1 VHGPLLET
9 PVHGVK
15 VVRVRTDAL
24 LRSLS
29 AVAVVFHNPEMR
41 RLQLA
46 WGAESLAI
54 WSFAIALGVYAFD
67 AAGATGVGIA
77 ALVRLLPGA
86 FAAPFGGLIGDR
98 SSRRTVLMVSALA
111 ASALLGAAAVAV
123 VVDASVAVVCVLA
136 GLSTVAVSPYV
147 PAEGALMP
155 QIARTPQE
163 LSAANVAHSALDNIG
178 FLVAGIASGALLA
191 TASPQAVFAMAAIAG
206 LIATMLLARLTPD
219 ERPAYARETSGT
231 VVAEMARGARSLLG
245 DSRLRLVGIALTL
258 LLFFEGAVDVLAVIV
273 ALDLL
278 GLGQGAVG
286 YLNAAWGIG
295 ALLGGGALA
304 VLLQRGQLSAGLAL
318 GCALTGASLA
328 LPGVWV
334 VAVAGY
340 LAWFGMGA
348 GYTFVE
354 VAARTLL
361 QRLGSDE
368 TLARVL
374 AFLETSRY
382 GAMALGSIAAPA
394 LIAVV
399 GVRGTLIGIG
409 LGLPAFAFARWAA
422 LRAVEIGAPVQ
433 AEHFRLLREHP
444 IFAPLPI
451 DTLERLSH
459 DLVPVAPARGEVVIT
474 QGEPGQRFYLIE
486 AGEVEVLVNGAR
498 RHTQGEGEC
507 FGEIALLND
516 VPRTATISALDGCR
530 LLALDRDHF
539 IGAVTGHRRSGE
551 AAASVVEHRLAVR

>member
-1 VHGPLLET
+1 VG
-9 PVHGVK
+9 
-15 VVRVRTDAL
+15 TDAL
-24 LRSLS
+24 RRSLR
-29 AVAVVFHNPEMR
+29 AVAVVFQNPEMR

-46 WGAESLAI
+46 WGAVSLAI

-77 ALVRLLPGA
+77 GLVRLLPGA

-98 SSRRTVLMVSALA
+98 SSRRTVLMVSALGT
-111 ASALLGAAAVAV
+111 SALLGAAAAAV
-123 VVDASVAVVCVLA
+123 TLDASAAAVFALA

-155 QIARTPQE
+155 QVARTPQE
-163 LSAANVAHSALDNIG
+163 LSAANVAHSVLDNIG
-178 FLVAGIASGALLA
+178 FLMAGVASGALLA
-191 TASPQAVFAMAAIAG
+191 AASPQAVFAMAAIAG
-206 LIATMLLARLTPD
+206 VIATILLARLTPD
-219 ERPAYARETSGT
+219 ERPDYARETSGT
-231 VVAEMARGARSLLG
+231 VVAEMAKGAQSLLG
-245 DSRLRLVGIALTL
+245 DSRLRLLGIALTL
-258 LLFFEGAVDVLAVIV
+258 LLFFEGAVDVLAVIF

-304 VLLQRGQLSAGLAL
+304 VLLHRGQLSAGLAL

-328 LPGVWV
+328 LPGLWV
-334 VAVAGY
+334 IAAAGY
-340 LAWFGMGA
+340 LAWLGMGV

-354 VAARTLL
+354 VATRTLL

-382 GAMALGSIAAPA
+382 AAMALGSIAVPA
-394 LIAVV
+394 LIAVL

-409 LGLPAFAFARWAA
+409 LILPAFAFARWSA
-422 LRAVEIGAPVQ
+422 LRAMEIGAPVH
-433 AEHFRLLREHP
+433 AEHFQLLREHP

-451 DTLERLSH
+451 ETLERLSH
-459 DLVPVAPARGEVVIT
+459 DLVPVTPARGEAVIA
-474 QGEPGQRFYLIE
+474 QGEAGRRFYLIA
-486 AGEVEVLVNGAR
+486 AGEVEVLVDGVPR
-498 RHTQGEGEC
+498 RTQGEGEC

-516 VPRTATISALDGCR
+516 VPRTATVSALEGCR
-530 LLALDRDHF
+530 LLALDREHF
-539 IGAVTGHRRSGE
+539 ISAVTGHRRSGE
-551 AAASVVEHRLAVR
+551 AATSVVETRLALR